1 MNTKK
6 NLVIRKKKTVALS
19 HEEALALGLRER
31 PFSFWTPI
39 QNDAGNCLTIIHCT
53 QLLDIQQDESI
64 PKSRALGAV
73 WNRIIKGGKYRDAD
87 EQTLALI
94 KFLNAMRF
102 LKVVNQYIAIIPRE
116 IPKESLSYEI
126 SLLIKFGIN
135 IARIQRFQISK
146 PSWVDTYIKS
156 NRNIIQKLKNVHYQD
171 AVSKQFK
178 QYFKKNKGGR
188 LIAITSGSLK
198 IDECRVDK
206 QTLEFLDTK
215 LYKRVLISRDPIIT
229 VFGWSLKI
237 VGISHDG
244 TIEMRPETLRGLC
257 GDTDGDNLIVTKSRD
272 VINPRKFLS
281 KILDYYDIEI
291 DSMIGECTGINNSDL
306 LEEKKHQEWNKEFT
320 IEEIKA
326 KMEIQIKNLGHTKS
340 ATQRC
345 GYWSIIMGQFINENI
360 ISLANKLN
368 VSVETASQR
377 YRFLL
382 FKLQQSL
389 TDAKHGTEDASLSL
403 PFKLTDIHLKF
414 NDKSE
419 IPKFLTNES
428 IETYI

>member
-1 MNTKK
+1 
-6 NLVIRKKKTVALS
+6 
-19 HEEALALGLRER
+19 
-31 PFSFWTPI
+31 
-39 QNDAGNCLTIIHCT
+39 
-53 QLLDIQQDESI
+53 
-64 PKSRALGAV
+64 
-73 WNRIIKGGKYRDAD
+73 
-87 EQTLALI
+87 
-94 KFLNAMRF
+94 
-102 LKVVNQYIAIIPRE
+102 
-116 IPKESLSYEI
+116 
-126 SLLIKFGIN
+126 
-135 IARIQRFQISK
+135 
-146 PSWVDTYIKS
+146 
-156 NRNIIQKLKNVHYQD
+156 
-171 AVSKQFK
+171 
-178 QYFKKNKGGR
+178 
-188 LIAITSGSLK
+188 
-198 IDECRVDK
+198 
-206 QTLEFLDTK
+206 
-215 LYKRVLISRDPIIT
+215 
-229 VFGWSLKI
+229 
-237 VGISHDG
+237 
-244 TIEMRPETLRGLC
+244 
-257 GDTDGDNLIVTKSRD
+257 
-272 VINPRKFLS
+272 
-281 KILDYYDIEI
+281 
-291 DSMIGECTGINNSDL
+291 MIGECTGINNSDL